1 MHSPVVPTAPLPAAA
16 PANDALVLRLRA
28 GEEAAITEAYHR
40 FAGGLLTLA
49 FRLTGRADDAEDV
62 VQDLFIGLPEALAR
76 YEERGQLVPWLR
88 RIVVRLALMRLRAGR
103 RRSEADLDRAAGTGL
118 SPSAS
123 SAQSVDSLALTAA
136 LDRLPGDQR
145 AVVVLKVIEGYSHE
159 EIAELLGIRRNA
171 SEVRLHRALARLR
184 EMLEER

>member
-40 FAGGLLTLA
+40 FAGELLTLA

-62 VQDLFIGLPEALAR
+62 VQDLFIGLPEALTR

-88 RIVVRLALMRLRAGR
+88 RIVVRLSLMRLRAGR
-103 RRSEADLDRAAGTGL
+103 RRSEVALE
-118 SPSAS
+118 SAP
-123 SAQSVDSLALTAA
+123 QVDSRLPGISAEGIALAAA

-159 EIAELLGIRRNA
+159 EVAELLSIRRNT